1 MRFFRF
7 VKAPLVIC
15 LLRVGL
21 VILIAGGIQL
31 SGAAEPFLRNFDTRQ
46 LVAVLVV
53 QPLILIGLVLQGV
66 RHAVLIDQPGLSNL
80 MATKAVALSQGL
92 NLLLPARL
100 SEVLKAT
107 YLRKR
112 ANVPFSAGISA
123 VVLER
128 TVDLIIVGAMG
139 FVCLFF
145 FTAVIS
151 KTLVFL
157 VVVLTVVLLSTAI
170 WGGGSIRALTRILP
184 WPRISSFIEQAYLHF
199 AATLTSP
206 AFFLGLGLGLFVWGV
221 SFLNYFLFLSIAGE
235 VQVGVYGALLV
246 FVFTTVGGAV
256 PALPG
261 GLGTYE
267 AAAVFALMSLGY
279 TFPDALALAV
289 TLHAAQLSLPIGLAL
304 IIMLTDQ
311 LGLTSLIAELR
322 TSARR
327 SKEG

>member
-1 MRFFRF
+1 MQAPHW
-7 VKAPLVIC
+7 VKFLRNTPLLKI
-15 LLRVGL
+15 GG
-21 VILIAGGIQL
+21 VILIAAGILL
-31 SGAAEPFLRNFDTRQ
+31 SGSWEPFLKSLNVRQ
-46 LVAVLVV
+46 LVALLAV
-53 QPLILIGLVLQGV
+53 QPLILVGLFLQGV
-66 RHAVLIDQPGLSNL
+66 RHAVLIDRAGLSYL
-80 MATKAVALSQGL
+80 TATKAVALSQGL
-92 NLLLPARL
+92 NVILPARV

-112 ANVPFSAGISA
+112 ANVPLSAGISA

-145 FTAVIS
+145 FSAVIS

-157 VVVLTVVLLSTAI
+157 VVVFVVILLSMSL
-170 WGGGSIRALTRILP
+170 WGGRSMRALTRILP
-184 WPRISSFIEQAYLHF
+184 WPRISGFIEQAYLHF
-199 AATLTSP
+199 AATLTRP
-206 AFFLGLGLGLFVWGV
+206 AFFLGLGLGLLVWGG
-221 SFLNYFLFLSIAGE
+221 SFLNILLFLSIAGE

-246 FVFTTVGGAV
+246 FVCTTVGGAV

-261 GLGTYE
+261 GLGAYE

-289 TLHAAQLSLPIGLAL
+289 TIHAAQLSLPIALAL

-322 TSARR
+322 ASAGR
-327 SKEG
+327 SKGG